1 MRKTIETESALVE
14 IPLGQKLKRYRNK
27 RHLCLF
33 ELSECSGISKSLV
46 SQIERSLV
54 NPSISTVRSLA
65 KGLGI
70 PVFLLFLDD
79 DPNTALVRRDQR
91 RRISM
96 PDSDVVRE
104 FLTPENRQEIVML
117 TMNLGPGA
125 ISCPEAT
132 QRSGEECVYARTGSI
147 TVYLGDRVIPLHEGD
162 SLYFDAIVPHH
173 FANTSDR
180 TAEVICCFA
189 PGVDG

>member
-1 MRKTIETESALVE
+1 METDSAVVE
-14 IPLGQKLKRYRNK
+14 MPLGKKLKRYRTK
-27 RHLCLF
+27 RHLSLS
-33 ELSECSGISKSLV
+33 ELSEHSSISKSLI
-46 SQIERSLV
+46 SQIERSVV
-54 NPSISTVRSLA
+54 NPSISTVRGLA

-79 DPNTALVRRDQR
+79 DPNADLVHRDQR

-104 FLTPENRQEIVML
+104 FLTPETRHKIVMI

-125 ISCPEAT
+125 VSGPEAT
-132 QRSGEECVYARTGSI
+132 QHSGEECVYVRTGSI
-147 TVYLGDRVIPLHEGD
+147 SVYIGDRHIELQEGD

-173 FANTSDR
+173 FANTSDC
-180 TAEVICCFA
+180 TAEVICCIA
-189 PGVDG
+189 PGVDD

>member
-1 MRKTIETESALVE
+1 METDSAVVE
-14 IPLGQKLKRYRNK
+14 MPLGQKLKRYRSK
-27 RHLCLF
+27 RHLSLS
-33 ELSECSGISKSLV
+33 ELSECSGISKSLI
-46 SQIERSLV
+46 SQIERSVV

-79 DPNTALVRRDQR
+79 DPNTDLVRRDQR
-91 RRISM
+91 RCISM

-104 FLTPENRQEIVML
+104 FLTPENRQKIVML

-125 ISCPEAT
+125 ISGPEAT
-132 QRSGEECVYARTGSI
+132 QHSGEECVYARTGSI
-147 TVYLGDRVIPLHEGD
+147 TVYLGDRIITLQEGD

-173 FANTSDR
+173 FANTSDC
-180 TAEVICCFA
+180 TAEVICCIA
-189 PGVDG
+189 PSVDG